1 MALLDDAE
9 AAAVIGHE
17 LGHFTGED
25 TQYSLR
31 FVPLYA
37 GMQNSLEQMASS
49 SQGISGLTALC
60 CARRW
65 IWAYGFADLP

>member
-37 GMQNSLEQMASS
+37 GMQNSLEQMANS
-49 SQGISGLTALC
+49 SQGFSGLTASY

-65 IWAYGFADLP
+65 IWGYGFADLP